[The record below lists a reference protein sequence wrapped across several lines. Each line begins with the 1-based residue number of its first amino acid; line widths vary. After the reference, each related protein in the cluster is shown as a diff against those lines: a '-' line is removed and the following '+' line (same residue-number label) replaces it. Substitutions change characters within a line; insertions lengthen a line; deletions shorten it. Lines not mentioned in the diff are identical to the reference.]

1 MIQITILQAR
11 ELEMLLAP
19 DINRQLVFREADWE
33 KWKKK
38 NIQTLIQIHPEAPV
52 ELWSTL
58 IFVISS

>member
-33 KWKKK
+33 KMEKKTSK
-38 NIQTLIQIHPEAPV
+38 RWSKYTLRHLLNCEVPWI
-52 ELWSTL
+52 L
-58 IFVISS
+58 